1 MVNETQSI
9 MVPTS
14 MGTKSKGEDID
25 LSVLDEG
32 DLESL
37 KTKDPFMYH
46 SIPGIHKARLSFGE
60 VDHSRVLD
68 DASREANTKVSRKS
82 RLTTE
87 SDGGLALGD
96 LLISGV
102 VDDNDAP
109 VPPEQITA
117 SSEANDD
124 ANPTTNDDANINQEA
139 EKPKLEAPEENSGG
153 ILYETD

>member
-9 MVPTS
+9 RVPTI

-25 LSVLDEG
+25 LDMLDEG

-60 VDHSRVLD
+60 VDHSTVLD

-87 SDGGLALGD
+87 SDGGLALLGG
-96 LLISGV
+96 LLLSGV
-102 VDDNDAP
+102 IDDDDAP

-124 ANPTTNDDANINQEA
+124 ANPTTKQRN
-139 EKPKLEAPEENSGG
+139 LS
-153 ILYETD
+153 